1 MRPRTDPAVL
11 WARAVLLASV
21 AVFLGAAGHVTAD
34 GLLPGP
40 AALVV
45 LYVVAVVGAAAFLAR
60 PASPL
65 RLVALLVGGQTV
77 VHLVLSAAAGHV
89 GDPARPAAGPA
100 PAPAGTLPTVDGR
113 RVGTLQDAFDVG
125 AGHASGP
132 ALPVGH
138 LLDHLTGQAPMMLAH
153 LVVAVAVGLWLA
165 VGERSLWTLLA
176 LAATVVLAPLQLLA
190 AIARAGLPVVRRLAV
205 RAAAPLR
212 PPHSLVLARAVVRR
226 GPPLVAR

>member
-89 GDPARPAAGPA
+89 GDPARPVAGP

-125 AGHASGP
+125 SGHASGP

-138 LLDHLTGQAPMMLAH
+138 LVDHLTGQAPMMLAH
-153 LVVAVAVGLWLA
+153 LLVAVAVGLWLA

-176 LAATVVLAPLQLLA
+176 LAATVVLAPLHVLT

-205 RAAAPLR
+205 RAAAPVR

>member
-65 RLVALLVGGQTV
+65 RLVALLVCGQTV

-89 GDPARPAAGPA
+89 GDPARPVAGP

-125 AGHASGP
+125 SGHASGP

-138 LLDHLTGQAPMMLAH
+138 LVDHLTGQAPMMLAH
-153 LVVAVAVGLWLA
+153 LLVAVAVGLWLA

-176 LAATVVLAPLQLLA
+176 LAATVVLAPLHVLT

-205 RAAAPLR
+205 RAAAPVR